1 MNPQNVSGSNPGST
15 GSNPGST
22 SGSSAGSSSQYAAGS
37 QSEQQ
42 RSQSQS
48 EQQRSQSQSEQQR
61 SQGQSQS
68 LARSG
73 SSESLRRQ
81 QSYGQQQPYGYGQQ
95 RYGGLQRRG
104 ESPFGY
110 GGGGYDL
117 FRASPF
123 SLMRRMTE
131 EMERLFQDVGSD
143 FEGQGRGGSQGWSPS
158 IDVIQADNK
167 ILIQCEVPG
176 VAPNDVKVEV
186 DNDTLII
193 QGERRSEREQNERGG
208 QRSERQYGAFFR
220 VIPLPDGVN
229 PEQITARTQN
239 GLLEITIPTPQQREN
254 RRSIPVEG
262 GTQAGTQTGQTGQTE
277 TRRQA
282 A

>member
-1 MNPQNVSGSNPGST
+1 MNPQNVPGSNPGATGSNPGST

-22 SGSSAGSSSQYAAGS
+22 SGSSSASSSQYAAGS

-42 RSQSQS
+42 RSQGQT
-48 EQQRSQSQSEQQR
+48 EQQR
-61 SQGQSQS
+61 SQGQS

-73 SSESLRRQ
+73 SSETLRRQ
-81 QSYGQQQPYGYGQQ
+81 QSYGQQQQAYGSGQQ
-95 RYGGLQRRG
+95 RYGNLQRRG

-110 GGGGYDL
+110 GGGFDL

-131 EMERLFQDVGSD
+131 EMERLFQDFGSD
-143 FEGQGRGGSQGWSPS
+143 LEGQGRGGSQGWNPA
-158 IDVIQADNK
+158 IEVIQGDGK
-167 ILIQCEVPG
+167 LLIQCEIPG
-176 VAPNDVKVEV
+176 VSASDVKVEV

-208 QRSERQYGAFFR
+208 QRSERQYGSFYRA
-220 VIPLPDGVN
+220 ISMPDGVN

-239 GLLEITIPTPQQREN
+239 GLLEITCPTPQQREN

-262 GTQAGTQTGQTGQTE
+262 GAQAGTQAGQTE

>member
-22 SGSSAGSSSQYAAGS
+22 TGSSSASSSSQYATG
-37 QSEQQ
+37 
-42 RSQSQS
+42 
-48 EQQRSQSQSEQQR
+48 SQSEQQR
-61 SQGQSQS
+61 SQGQSEQQRSQGQS
-68 LARSG
+68 LSRSG
-73 SSESLRRQ
+73 SGETLRRQ
-81 QSYGQQQPYGYGQQ
+81 QSYGQQQQPYGSGQQ
-95 RYGGLQRRG
+95 RSGFLQRRGG

-110 GGGGYDL
+110 GGGYDL

-131 EMERLFQDVGSD
+131 EMERLFQDFGSD
-143 FEGQGRGGSQGWSPS
+143 VEGQGRGGSQGWNPA
-158 IDVIQADNK
+158 IEVTQGDGK
-167 ILIQCEVPG
+167 LLIQCEVPG

-193 QGERRSEREQNERGG
+193 QGERRSEREQNERGI
-208 QRSERQYGAFFR
+208 QRSERQYGAFYR
-220 VIPLPDGVN
+220 AIPLPDGVN

-262 GTQAGTQTGQTGQTE
+262 AGTQAGTQTGTQTQGQTQPGQTE

>member
-15 GSNPGST
+15 GSTGSNPGST
-22 SGSSAGSSSQYAAGS
+22 TGSSSGSSSQYAAGS

-48 EQQRSQSQSEQQR
+48 EQQRSQ
-61 SQGQSQS
+61 GQSQS
-68 LARSG
+68 LARSS

-110 GGGGYDL
+110 GGGYDL

-131 EMERLFQDVGSD
+131 EMERLFQDFGSD

-208 QRSERQYGAFFR
+208 QRSERQYGAFYR

-262 GTQAGTQTGQTGQTE
+262 GTQAQGQTQQGQTE